1 MFRQLSVYAENAKG
15 TMRRIT
21 GILADAG
28 INMNTLITN
37 DSAEFGIIRALVS
50 DADLAAEVL
59 TGQGFMCRVENVL
72 AVEISDESGS
82 LHKLLTVME
91 EGNINID
98 YLYVT
103 YSCLSKLP
111 VAIMRTPDLWEVE
124 DFLTS
129 RGYDQVE
136 KITENP

>member
-1 MFRQLSVYAENAKG
+1 MIRQLSVYAENARG

-50 DADLAAEVL
+50 DADLAARVL
-59 TGQGFMCRVENVL
+59 TEKGFMCRVDSVL
-72 AVEISDESGS
+72 AVEISDDSGS
-82 LHKLLTVME
+82 LNKLLAAME
-91 EGNINID
+91 AGNINID

-111 VAIMRTPDLWEVE
+111 VAIMRTADLWEVE
-124 DFLTS
+124 DFLTA
-129 RGYDQVE
+129 RGYNRVE
-136 KITENP
+136 RITDNS